1 MMETDTSPDLPTAL
15 PDITE
20 QPEDTPNSVEGEQQI
35 SSRRSIA
42 LTIASFI
49 ITPLLS
55 MPDPFAVSHDMT
67 RFTEEERIVAPSIP
81 PFSVASMP
89 NHVSEDAV
97 ADAHNRTRLELLA
110 RQYVAGELSSEEEA
124 RLAIVSERVR
134 RLIPRVTTED
144 FEILE
149 RILEDANQIEAEDIE
164 RRRRLG
170 IE

>member
-1 MMETDTSPDLPTAL
+1 MMEADTSPDLETAL
-15 PDITE
+15 PDIME
-20 QPEDTPNSVEGEQQI
+20 QPEDTPNSVEQEQQT

-42 LTIASFI
+42 LTLSSIM
-49 ITPLLS
+49 ITPLLAIAA
-55 MPDPFAVSHDMT
+55 DPFAATHDMT
-67 RFTEEERIVAPSIP
+67 RFTEEERTIAPFSETSIP
-81 PFSVASMP
+81 Q
-89 NHVSEDAV
+89 HVSAEAV
-97 ADAHNRTRLELLA
+97 DDVHNRTRLELLA
-110 RQYVAGELSSEEEA
+110 RQYVSGELSPEEEA

-144 FEILE
+144 FEMLE

>member
-1 MMETDTSPDLPTAL
+1 MMEADTSPDLHTAL

-20 QPEDTPNSVEGEQQI
+20 QPEDTPNSVEREQQI

-42 LTIASFI
+42 LTLGSIM
-49 ITPLLS
+49 ITPLLAIA
-55 MPDPFAVSHDMT
+55 DPFAATHDMT
-67 RFTEEERIVAPSIP
+67 RLTEEERTIAPFSKTSIP
-81 PFSVASMP
+81 Q
-89 NHVSEDAV
+89 HVSAEAV
-97 ADAHNRTRLELLA
+97 DDVHNRTRLELLA
-110 RQYVAGELSSEEEA
+110 RQYVSGELSPEEEA

-144 FEILE
+144 FEMLE